1 MAEETK
7 VLLPEVVS
15 VQPKVMEPIMI
26 QDYEKYVALVN
37 AYLDERHVFEI
48 TDDESKKKAKKIRAE
63 INADIEKLK
72 RGRIDGLKWLIG
84 TFEEQVKNFESLLDT
99 RQKAFGVAI
108 KKYEDEQ
115 KAAEAAAIGL
125 TGGPVN
131 VSAKTITI
139 TVKTT
144 DPKVVEKI
152 KKIALDNNCSIAIK

>member
-84 TFEEQVKNFESLLDT
+84 TFEEQVKNFENLLDT

-115 KAAEAAAIGL
+115 KAAEAAVIGL